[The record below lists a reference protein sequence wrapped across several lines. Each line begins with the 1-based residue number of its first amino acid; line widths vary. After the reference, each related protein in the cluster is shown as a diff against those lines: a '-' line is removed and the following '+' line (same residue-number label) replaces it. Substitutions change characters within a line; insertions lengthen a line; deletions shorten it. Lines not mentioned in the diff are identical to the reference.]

1 MEANRITAPRQ
12 GWLRT
17 VIDRLRTTA
26 QPHGDSGDP
35 ATSAPLSP
43 HASSADAASERDSQ
57 PIREAIR
64 GAQAEAARVAQH
76 AATTQAAAN
85 DAVHAVPHA
94 APHYAD
100 AVSASFENTAGA
112 VDFLVHVDNHLRFL
126 YVSDA
131 SLRFAG
137 YHREFLL
144 GATLTDIVAPE
155 HHARLD
161 ALFARTELSGATEK
175 DTVDL
180 VKALTYPL
188 AVELR
193 VQRSHYDQT
202 EGFAVAGFDVSAWQS
217 TEARLT
223 HALHHDPLTGLP
235 NQTALA
241 PALER
246 AQADA
251 DRFGVPAALLLLDLD
266 DYQRVNRALGYDA
279 GDELLR
285 ETARRLTHLA
295 LQGEVIAR
303 TGSDEFAI
311 LITPQLHSQ
320 PGEVRTA
327 AEALGRRLLTSIL
340 QPYSFRNQPVHLSA
354 SIGIAFHPDQRH
366 AGSAEDAAHANGHA
380 DGALSTDIAPLIR
393 RADQA
398 LQQAKA
404 QGGNT
409 LTLHVPD
416 DDPTDALRLK
426 LESDLYDG
434 VRNGEFSLHFQPITS
449 SASGGVVGVEALIR
463 WQHPLHGLVP
473 PSTFIPLA
481 ESVGLINYLGNWVL
495 KAACMQLTQWDEQG
509 IALQYIAVNV
519 SPQQFRNPRF
529 RESVEEAIELTG
541 IDPKRLVFEITES
554 LLMHDPQHAVTL
566 LEELTSIGIR
576 FAVDDFGTGYS
587 SLAYLQRFPLSK
599 LKIDRSFVEN
609 LITSR
614 NDQAIVNAVVGLA
627 RTLELELVAE
637 GVETEAQRE
646 LLTKMGCDHIQGWL
660 VCKALPSEE
669 LQKRFISRAL
679 HLHEV
684 H

>member
-1 MEANRITAPRQ
+1 MEANRISAPRQ

-17 VIDRLRTTA
+17 VVDRLYA
-26 QPHGDSGDP
+26 LAGLEGIAGDP
-35 ATSAPLSP
+35 PMPRDANAP
-43 HASSADAASERDSQ
+43 HA
-57 PIREAIR
+57 
-64 GAQAEAARVAQH
+64 AQAQH
-76 AATTQAAAN
+76 AAQVADASDDKGAAPLVPPSPAAAEP
-85 DAVHAVPHA
+85 D
-94 APHYAD
+94 YAD
-100 AVSASFENTAGA
+100 AVSRSFENTAAA
-112 VDFLVHVDNHLRFL
+112 VDFLVHVDARLHFL

-144 GATLTDIVAPE
+144 GATLADIVTPE
-155 HHARLD
+155 HHERLEALIAR
-161 ALFARTELSGATEK
+161 AAHSGAVEK

-188 AVELR
+188 PVELR
-193 VQRSHYDQT
+193 VQRAQYGET
-202 EGFAVAGFDVSAWQS
+202 AGFAVAGFDVSGWQG
-217 TEARLT
+217 TEAALT

-235 NQTALA
+235 NQAALA
-241 PALER
+241 PALQR

-251 DRFGVPAALLLLDLD
+251 DHFGVPVALLLLDLD

-295 LQGEVIAR
+295 LQGEMIAR
-303 TGSDEFAI
+303 IGSDEFAI
-311 LITPQLHSQ
+311 LITPQRHAA
-320 PGEVRTA
+320 PDEVRAA

-354 SIGIAFHPDQRH
+354 SIGIAFHPDQQPGASG
-366 AGSAEDAAHANGHA
+366 AGDADASAD
-380 DGALSTDIAPLIR
+380 TTPLIR

-404 QGGNT
+404 IGGNT
-409 LTLHVPD
+409 LTLHVPV
-416 DDPTDALRLK
+416 DDPTDAMRLK

-449 SASGGVVGVEALIR
+449 SASRGVVGVEALIR

-509 IALQYIAVNV
+509 IELQYVAVNV

-541 IDPKRLVFEITES
+541 VDPCRLVFEITES
-554 LLMHDPQHAVTL
+554 LLMHDPQHAKTL
-566 LEELTSIGIR
+566 LEELTSLGIR

-627 RTLELELVAE
+627 RTLDLELVAE

-646 LLTKMGCDHIQGWL
+646 LLTNMGCEHIQGWL

-669 LQKRFISRAL
+669 LQQRFVSGAL
-679 HLHEV
+679 HVHEV
-684 H
+684 Q

>member
-17 VIDRLRTTA
+17 VMDRLCA
-26 QPHGDSGDP
+26 LAGLKDVAGDP
-35 ATSAPLSP
+35 PLSGVLHDEAAAPLVPAPLSSAGAACA
-43 HASSADAASERDSQ
+43 HASF
-57 PIREAIR
+57 
-64 GAQAEAARVAQH
+64 
-76 AATTQAAAN
+76 
-85 DAVHAVPHA
+85 HA
-94 APHYAD
+94 APSAPATHAEPDYAD
-100 AVSASFENTAGA
+100 AVSLSFENTAAA
-112 VDFLVHVDNHLRFL
+112 VDFLAHVDARLHFL

-144 GATLTDIVAPE
+144 GATLMDIVAPE
-155 HHARLD
+155 HHERLD
-161 ALFARTELSGATEK
+161 ALFARAAQSGAVEK
-175 DTVDL
+175 DTIDL

-188 AVELR
+188 PVELR
-193 VQRSHYDQT
+193 VQRAQYGET
-202 EGFAVAGFDVSAWQS
+202 TGFAVAGFDVSSWQGA
-217 TEARLT
+217 EAQLT

-251 DRFGVPAALLLLDLD
+251 DRFGVPVALLLLDLD

-295 LQGEVIAR
+295 LQGEMIAR
-303 TGSDEFAI
+303 IGSDEFAI
-311 LITPQLHSQ
+311 LITPQRHATAD
-320 PGEVRTA
+320 EVRAA
-327 AEALGRRLLTSIL
+327 AEALGRRLLTAIL
-340 QPYSFRNQPVHLSA
+340 QPYAFRNQPVHLSA
-354 SIGIAFHPDQRH
+354 SIGIAFHPDQRPGT
-366 AGSAEDAAHANGHA
+366 AQPGAAEDATSAANAANAA
-380 DGALSTDIAPLIR
+380 DPADTTPLIR

-398 LQQAKA
+398 LQQAKII
-404 QGGNT
+404 GGNT

-416 DDPTDALRLK
+416 DDPTDAMRLK

-449 SASGGVVGVEALIR
+449 SASRGVVGVEALIR

-509 IALQYIAVNV
+509 IALQYVAVNV

-541 IDPKRLVFEITES
+541 IDPNRLVFEITES
-554 LLMHDPQHAVTL
+554 LLMHDPQHAKAL
-566 LEELTSIGIR
+566 LEELTALGIR

-627 RTLELELVAE
+627 RTLDLELVAE

-646 LLTKMGCDHIQGWL
+646 LLTMMGCEHIQGWL

-669 LQKRFISRAL
+669 LQQRFVSGAL

-684 H
+684 Q

>member
-1 MEANRITAPRQ
+1 MEANRISAPRP

-17 VIDRLRTTA
+17 VMGRLRARTGRRGAADVSLAATGGAPLVPAAADLAALTA
-26 QPHGDSGDP
+26 Q
-35 ATSAPLSP
+35 
-43 HASSADAASERDSQ
+43 
-57 PIREAIR
+57 
-64 GAQAEAARVAQH
+64 
-76 AATTQAAAN
+76 
-85 DAVHAVPHA
+85 
-94 APHYAD
+94 
-100 AVSASFENTAGA
+100 SASLNTMQDASGTAIAPTPKLPAVTSDSVSRSFEQTACA
-112 VDFLVHVDNHLRFL
+112 VDFLVHVDRNLRFL

-144 GATLTDIVAPE
+144 GATLHDLVAPE
-155 HHARLD
+155 HLARLD
-161 ALFARTELSGATEK
+161 ALFVRVMESGGVEK
-175 DTVDL
+175 ETVDL
-180 VKALTYPL
+180 IKALTYPM

-193 VQRSHYDQT
+193 VQRASYAGMD
-202 EGFAVAGFDVSAWQS
+202 GFAIAGFDVSAWQGAQ
-217 TEARLT
+217 ARLT

-235 NQTALA
+235 NQAALG
-241 PALER
+241 PALEQ
-246 AQADA
+246 AQAEADA
-251 DRFGVPAALLLLDLD
+251 HGVPVALLLLDLD

-295 LQGEVIAR
+295 LQGELIAR
-303 TGSDEFAI
+303 IGSDEFAI
-311 LITPQLHSQ
+311 LITPQLRGE
-320 PGEVRTA
+320 PGNIRVA
-327 AEALGRRLLTSIL
+327 AEALARRLLTSIL
-340 QPYSFRNQPVHLSA
+340 QPYTFRDQPVHLSA
-354 SIGIAFHPDQRH
+354 SIGIAFHPDQRIH
-366 AGSAEDAAHANGHA
+366 APAHADEASDTNDAHTDSAA
-380 DGALSTDIAPLIR
+380 DDPTEKPADPTPLIR

-404 QGGNT
+404 AGGNT
-409 LTLHVPD
+409 LMLHVPD
-416 DDPTDALRLK
+416 NDPTDALRLK

-449 SASGGVVGVEALIR
+449 SITRGVVGVEALIR

-529 RESVEEAIELTG
+529 KDSVEEAIQLTG
-541 IDPKRLVFEITES
+541 LDPRRLVFEITES
-554 LLMHDPQHAVTL
+554 LLMQDPQHAVKL
-566 LEELTSIGIR
+566 LEELTGLGIR

-609 LITSR
+609 LLTSR

-669 LQKRFISRAL
+669 LSQRFESRTL
-679 HLHEV
+679 HV
-684 H
+684 HRVH

>member
-1 MEANRITAPRQ
+1 MEANRITAPRP

-17 VIDRLRTTA
+17 VLDRLRPRAGRTGERSDA
-26 QPHGDSGDP
+26 GPGAALACADG
-35 ATSAPLSP
+35 APLLSDAFDARNMP
-43 HASSADAASERDSQ
+43 ARAPAS
-57 PIREAIR
+57 
-64 GAQAEAARVAQH
+64 AETAGS
-76 AATTQAAAN
+76 
-85 DAVHAVPHA
+85 
-94 APHYAD
+94 D
-100 AVSASFENTAGA
+100 AVSRSFEQTAVA
-112 VDFLVHVDNHLRFL
+112 VDFLVHVDRNLRFL

-144 GATLTDIVAPE
+144 GATLHDLVSPDDL
-155 HHARLD
+155 ARLD
-161 ALFARTELSGATEK
+161 ALFARALASGGVEK
-175 DTVDL
+175 DTIDL

-193 VQRSHYDQT
+193 VQRTAYADAD
-202 EGFAVAGFDVSAWQS
+202 GFAVAGFDVSDWQRVQ
-217 TEARLT
+217 ARLT

-235 NQTALA
+235 NLAALE
-241 PALER
+241 PALEH
-246 AQADA
+246 ALAEA
-251 DRFGVPAALLLLDLD
+251 DRQGTPIALLLLDLD

-295 LQGEVIAR
+295 QQGELIAR

-311 LITPQLHSQ
+311 LITPQSASACV
-320 PGEVRTA
+320 PPRSAAPIDVRTA
-327 AEALGRRLLTSIL
+327 AEALARRLLTSIL
-340 QPYSFRNQPVHLSA
+340 QPYSFRDQPVHLAA
-354 SIGIAFHPDQRH
+354 SIGIAFHPEPRTN
-366 AGSAEDAAHANGHA
+366 GGEAEAQAE
-380 DGALSTDIAPLIR
+380 SSPLIR

-404 QGGNT
+404 AGGNT
-409 LTLHVPD
+409 LMLHTPD
-416 DDPTDALRLK
+416 HDPTDAQLLK
-426 LESDLYDG
+426 LESDLHDG

-449 SASGGVVGVEALIR
+449 SATHGVVGVEALIR
-463 WQHPLHGLVP
+463 WHHPVLGLVP

-495 KAACMQLTQWDEQG
+495 RAACMQLTQWDEQG
-509 IALQYIAVNV
+509 IALQYVAVNV

-529 RESVEEAIELTG
+529 KESVVEAIQLTG
-541 IDPKRLVFEITES
+541 VDPNRLVFEITES
-554 LLMHDPQHAVTL
+554 VLMQDPQHAVAL
-566 LEELTSIGIR
+566 LEELTALGIR

-599 LKIDRSFVEN
+599 LKIDRSFVVN
-609 LITSR
+609 LLTSR

-660 VCKALPSEE
+660 VCKALPSGE
-669 LQKRFISRAL
+669 LSERFESRTL
-679 HLHEV
+679 HV
-684 H
+684 HGVH